1 MYNLKFILPK
11 RQAAEGAELVRI
23 EAAKTSVPFRRT
35 PGEELEQD
43 FWDPM
48 THGLDRAVFGD
59 KKREYIEHDTTSL
72 PKQSKQTCKGR
83 PSK

>member
-48 THGLDRAVFGD
+48 THGLDRTVFGD
-59 KKREYIEHDTTSL
+59 KNECIENDKKSL
-72 PKQSKQTCKGR
+72 PKRSKHTCKGHS
-83 PSK
+83 SK